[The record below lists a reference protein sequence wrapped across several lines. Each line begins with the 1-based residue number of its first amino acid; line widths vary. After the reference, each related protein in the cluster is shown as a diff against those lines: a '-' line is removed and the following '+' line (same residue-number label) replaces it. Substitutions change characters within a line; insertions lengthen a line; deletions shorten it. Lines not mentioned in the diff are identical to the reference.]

1 MKRSGAQ
8 TIFSDVT
15 LRFRG
20 GVRSPSP
27 EWKCSS
33 VYLRNPFP
41 NGEREREGERWA
53 VLRLSRPSFTVKT
66 RSVGTWTPAPLSS
79 PAWRAPRQHRRNL
92 GCVWTPAMAGR
103 RSSVVSLWPPVFT
116 QFNGRAWGAAL
127 EYISKDFT
135 SQKGLNVMAW
145 RTFLFEKFD
154 LWTFFFFF
162 SSLSSLPRRPRAVCE
177 PVPPRLLEPRGQR
190 GSRRLVLSGWVQ
202 HEAPQPDPG
211 PARRH
216 WGLWDCLAD
225 LNLQYTGT

>member
-103 RSSVVSLWPPVFT
+103 RSSVVSLWPPAFT

-162 SSLSSLPRRPRAVCE
+162 FSPSVPCRDVHGRSVSQSHPDCWSPAGSVAPGASYCPDEFSMKPRSPT
-177 PVPPRLLEPRGQR
+177 
-190 GSRRLVLSGWVQ
+190 
-202 HEAPQPDPG
+202 PDPRVDTEG
-211 PARRH
+211 
-216 WGLWDCLAD
+216 
-225 LNLQYTGT
+225 YGTA